1 MASKKY
7 PRLNSAGNAEVSLNY
22 WPYFP
27 KSPIHQHNATYEYY
41 KQGSM
46 YQWFLRSAAQQCP
59 KSNRSGYYY
68 YCPYTGQHER
78 SVYRY

>member
-41 KQGSM
+41 KVFKINKRK
-46 YQWFLRSAAQQCP
+46 YFLFNLSKAQCI
-59 KSNRSGYYY
+59 NGF
-68 YCPYTGQHER
+68 
-78 SVYRY
+78 